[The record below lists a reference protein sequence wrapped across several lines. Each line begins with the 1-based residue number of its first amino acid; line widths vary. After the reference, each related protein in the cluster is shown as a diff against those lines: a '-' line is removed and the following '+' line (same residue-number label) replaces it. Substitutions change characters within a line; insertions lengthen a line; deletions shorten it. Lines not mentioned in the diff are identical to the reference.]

1 MSQPHSCGPVEQVHG
16 LSLPLSLLLEAD
28 PSPRLI
34 DGYRDT
40 PYAWQ
45 ISDQGRTVAAAIV
58 QQRNPQDWELMNIAV
73 LSSHQSRGLGA
84 QLLSTLIRSVREQ
97 GGQSLYVATGTIGYP
112 LFFYQRAGF
121 RVVAVEPDYFLQHY
135 DEALFEDGLQH
146 KDRLILR
153 LALN

>member
-1 MSQPHSCGPVEQVHG
+1 
-16 LSLPLSLLLEAD
+16 
-28 PSPRLI
+28 
-34 DGYRDT
+34 
-40 PYAWQ
+40 
-45 ISDQGRTVAAAIV
+45 
-58 QQRNPQDWELMNIAV
+58 MNIAV
-73 LSSHQSRGLGA
+73 LPAHQSRGLGA

-97 GGQSLYVATGTIGYP
+97 GGQFLYVATGTIGYP
-112 LFFYQRAGF
+112 LCFYQRAGF